1 MNTTNK
7 EIAGVQRVTCERRN
21 FVERELRSLAF
32 PKYECMKKSST
43 RYATRRVLGL
53 KAISMLLALSFC
65 VGAMSPQLHAFA
77 VIPPRVRFTGVLV
90 PINDQS
96 RTGLLEDLNVF
107 IETERSKLLIDK
119 MEVIGGVGLNRVLLQ
134 RLFPP
139 LLHLTGPDDLVG
151 RLKRLETTHKALTI
165 EGLLYTVSR
174 TLFLI
179 QVDEVDECE
188 QLTDGSMCPVS

>member
-1 MNTTNK
+1 MSGATSLK
-7 EIAGVQRVTCERRN
+7 EK
-21 FVERELRSLAF
+21 LRSLGC
-32 PKYECMKKSST
+32 PKHECMEKPF
-43 RYATRRVLGL
+43 TRRLTSRL
-53 KAISMLLALSFC
+53 KATAILLALSFYAFAISRQ
-65 VGAMSPQLHAFA
+65 VHAFP
-77 VIPPRVRFTGVLV
+77 VTPPRVRFTGVLV
-90 PINDQS
+90 PISDQS
-96 RTGLLEDLNVF
+96 RNGLLENLNVI
-107 IETERSKLLIDK
+107 IETERLTFLIDK
-119 MEVIGGVGLNRVLLQ
+119 MQIVGGVGLNRVLLQ

>member
-1 MNTTNK
+1 
-7 EIAGVQRVTCERRN
+7 
-21 FVERELRSLAF
+21 
-32 PKYECMKKSST
+32 MKKPF
-43 RYATRRVLGL
+43 TRRLTSRL
-53 KAISMLLALSFC
+53 KATAILLALSFY
-65 VGAMSPQLHAFA
+65 VFAISRQVHAFP

-107 IETERSKLLIDK
+107 IETERSKLLVDK

-151 RLKRLETTHKALTI
+151 RLKRLETAHKALTI
-165 EGLLYTVSR
+165 EGLLYTASR

-188 QLTDGSMCPVS
+188 QLTS